1 MWISRLT
8 ALILFCIPTLLMAQ
22 VGIGT
27 TNPSATAQLD
37 VYSTTKGFLPP
48 RMTAAQ
54 RGAINSP
61 ATGLLVYQT
70 DSPAGLYYHGTSG
83 WVYVLSNSSTLQVEN
98 GGTGLTS
105 TPANGQ
111 IDIGNGTG
119 FTRTTLT
126 AGSSITITNSSGTI
140 TIAANIRPSTEQFTA
155 TAGQTSFTLAQ
166 TPLNNKI
173 WMFINGVRTNINGY
187 GVSGTLVTY
196 TASGNNNYTLVAGDR
211 IQFDYSY

>member
-1 MWISRLT
+1 
-8 ALILFCIPTLLMAQ
+8 
-22 VGIGT
+22 
-27 TNPSATAQLD
+27 
-37 VYSTTKGFLPP
+37 
-48 RMTAAQ
+48 MTAAQ

-61 ATGLLVYQT
+61 ASGLLVYQT

-83 WVYVLSNSSTLQVEN
+83 WVYIFNNSSTLPVEN

-140 TIAANIRPSTEQFTA
+140 TISANIRPSMEQFTA
-155 TAGQTSFTLAQ
+155 AAAQTSFTLAQ
-166 TPLNNKI
+166 PPLNDKI
-173 WMFINGVRTNINGY
+173 WMFINGVRTNNNAY
-187 GVSGTLVTY
+187 AVSGTTVTY
-196 TASGNNNYTLVAGDR
+196 TPSANNNYTLVVGDR